1 LFRELLDS
9 HFNRL
14 PARFFFFF
22 EFYSHH
28 IWFSV
33 FLF

>member
-14 PARFFFFF
+14 PARFFFF